1 MTKQIFN
8 DLFLIYVGKIGQYL
22 SRKDVMQTWQIH
34 KNRKCIQ
41 MVYRDLI
48 FNKLYLN
55 IRNQSLNYD
64 THLVTC
70 LKIYVGIQYRT
81 FASNTITGN
90 ANANP
95 LQLSQ
100 KRDGVEFYSQSRRE
114 EHAVDAYKTLCNRR
128 ADYRKQR
135 PDPGTGNSSKL
146 SSTVLTRL
154 IIQHKLAKTD
164 LAHSVCSTHAH
175 TQ

>member
-1 MTKQIFN
+1 
-8 DLFLIYVGKIGQYL
+8 
-22 SRKDVMQTWQIH
+22 
-34 KNRKCIQ
+34 

-48 FNKLYLN
+48 FNFFYLNHYKN

-70 LKIYVGIQYRT
+70 LNMYFVIQYRT
-81 FASNTITGN
+81 ST
-90 ANANP
+90 NANP

-100 KRDGVEFYSQSRRE
+100 KRDSVEFYSQSRRE

-128 ADYRKQR
+128 ADHRKQR

-146 SSTVLTRL
+146 SSTFLTRL

-164 LAHSVCSTHAH
+164 LVHSVCSTHAH

>member
-1 MTKQIFN
+1 
-8 DLFLIYVGKIGQYL
+8 
-22 SRKDVMQTWQIH
+22 
-34 KNRKCIQ
+34 

-70 LKIYVGIQYRT
+70 LKIYVSIQYRT

-90 ANANP
+90 ANANS

-100 KRDGVEFYSQSRRE
+100 KRSVGKS
-114 EHAVDAYKTLCNRR
+114 TL
-128 ADYRKQR
+128 
-135 PDPGTGNSSKL
+135 
-146 SSTVLTRL
+146 
-154 IIQHKLAKTD
+154 
-164 LAHSVCSTHAH
+164 
-175 TQ
+175 